1 MKNISILLFV
11 ICQAI
16 TIATI
21 QAQVGIGTVTP
32 QGALDITSTTDG
44 LLIPRIALSATN
56 TATITTPTISELVYN
71 TYTSAAGANQV
82 VPGYYYWNG
91 TVWVQLVTGASN
103 WSLTGNSG
111 TTAGTNFIG
120 TTDAIDFRI
129 KTNGI
134 DRWNISNTNNG
145 QLQSYSLGSASA
157 PVYSFQGDSNTGILS
172 PGADQLGFATNGIAR
187 FRIPAADQVHALA
200 LGTAAL
206 PFYTFSADT
215 NTGLF
220 SPTADNIALSTAGVE
235 RLRALANGHVLV
247 NTTTNDATSGTDNIF
262 ETLATTAGDD
272 AISGYANGAGGIGI
286 AGYSTL
292 TGIGVSGT
300 NSSNGYG
307 VYGTTTGGSNEDIS
321 GTVGLAFYGAAA
333 SGYSSPL
340 ADGAG
345 SAIGG
350 VTGVVASQE
359 TNTNDEDYYFG
370 IIGEVL
376 VANSGTNYVPQRSGG
391 VLGSSG
397 SGTWGA
403 LGYKTSSGAQASI
416 YGSTAFTLNFGGG
429 KSVNSQP
436 NNAIGL
442 GINGGFMGGY
452 VKGNQ
457 FGLISKGDDFGM
469 YVDGKTITN
478 QPIIQLI
485 EDSNSKRIAAYS
497 TASITIDITTRG
509 KGKLANGEAFVSFD
523 KNFLEMANT
532 SGEFINITITPTG
545 ETKGVYVNKITEL
558 GFYVKE
564 NMEGKS
570 NSPFY
575 WTAIGTRK
583 GFEKGAEISKI
594 ILSNDFDKNMDGVMH
609 NENDLSKE
617 AIPIYYDGTTIK
629 FENMPQQYEQKTSV
643 LKPQTDIKPPKK

>member
-1 MKNISILLFV
+1 MKNISFLLFV
-11 ICQAI
+11 FCQTI

-44 LLIPRIALSATN
+44 LLIPRVALSATN
-56 TATITTPTISELVYN
+56 TSTITTPTISELVYN
-71 TYTSAAGANQV
+71 TFTSAAGPNQV

-91 TVWVQLVTGASN
+91 TIWVQLVTGSSN
-103 WSLTGNSG
+103 WSVTGNSG

-120 TTDAIDFRI
+120 TTDAVDFRI
-129 KTNGI
+129 KTNGT
-134 DRWNISNTNNG
+134 DRWNISNANSG
-145 QLQSYSLGSASA
+145 QLQSYSLGTAA
-157 PVYSFQGDSNTGILS
+157 LPAYSFQGDPNTGILS
-172 PGADQLGFATNGIAR
+172 PGADQLGFATNGVAR
-187 FRIPAADQVHALA
+187 FRIPAADQVHALS

-206 PFYTFSADT
+206 PFYSFSADT

-220 SPTADNIALSTAGVE
+220 SPTADNIGLSTAGVE

-247 NTTTNDATSGTDNIF
+247 NTTTNDATSGSDNVF
-262 ETLATTAGDD
+262 EALATTAGDD
-272 AISGYANGAGGIGI
+272 AISGYANGAGGTGV

-307 VYGTTTGGSNEDIS
+307 VYGTTTGSSNEDIS
-321 GTVGLAFYGAAA
+321 GTVGLSFYGAAA

-340 ADGAG
+340 ADASP

-376 VANSGTNYVPQRSGG
+376 VANSATNYVPQRSGG

-397 SGTWGA
+397 SGTWAA
-403 LGYKTSSGAQASI
+403 LGYKTSAGLQASI
-416 YGSTAFTLNFGGG
+416 YGSAIFTTNFGGG
-429 KSVNSQP
+429 KSINSQP

-469 YVDGKTITN
+469 YVAGKTITN
-478 QPIIQLI
+478 EPIVQLF
-485 EDSNSKRIAAYS
+485 ENTNGNSRIAAYS
-497 TASITIDITTRG
+497 PASTTIDVTTRG
-509 KGKLANGEAFVSFD
+509 KGKLIKGEVFVAFD
-523 KNFLEMANT
+523 KNFIEMAGLNNDA
-532 SGEFINITITPTG
+532 INITITPTD
-545 ETKGVYVNKITEL
+545 ETKGVYVSKITPL

-570 NSPFY
+570 NSSFY
-575 WTAIGTRK
+575 WNAIGTRK
-583 GFEKGAEISKI
+583 GFEKGVEISKV

-609 NENDLSKE
+609 NENDRSKE
-617 AIPIYYDGTTIK
+617 ATPVYFDGTSVK
-629 FENMPQQYEQKTSV
+629 FESMPSQYERKASV
-643 LKPQTDIKPPKK
+643 LSQPAEPKKP